1 MERICY
7 RIYVKLNHFKLEM
20 KIIVNQPYFNK
31 KKSVKSIM
39 RGQDMENKIKVME

>member
-31 KKSVKSIM
+31 KKKCKKYNEGSGHGK
-39 RGQDMENKIKVME
+39 QN